1 MVADSK
7 RKIKIACSVDNTY
20 SLPLLVMLNS
30 LVATLHKSYRAVIFL
45 LQTNPC
51 RLTLDEIGSFA
62 EVHSLSLAGPH
73 VDSLPPDSRLPPEA
87 SAPLFLHEL
96 LPSDT
101 DRVIFL
107 DADMLVVDDISPLW
121 TQELAGRAFAA
132 VPDPAIPRLR
142 SPRGVI
148 LPDGH
153 SSPDDAAYFN
163 AGVMLIDLAAW
174 REKRIM
180 DNSLAYLSEHGDKAE
195 FLHQEAL
202 NAVAWDDW
210 VPLEER
216 WNLPM
221 TAGRWFAQTPA
232 AALSDPAIIHY
243 SGRIKPWCTTHGGRF
258 FDAYS
263 GALEYVRE
271 RHAVSLFETFDRSQM
286 LGLYDRSLRSVIY
299 PLEKFLWNRGQI

>member
-1 MVADSK
+1 MS
-7 RKIKIACSVDNTY
+7 
-20 SLPLLVMLNS
+20 
-30 LVATLHKSYRAVIFL
+30 
-45 LQTNPC
+45 
-51 RLTLDEIGSFA
+51 
-62 EVHSLSLAGPH
+62 
-73 VDSLPPDSRLPPEA
+73 
-87 SAPLFLHEL
+87 
-96 LPSDT
+96 
-101 DRVIFL
+101 
-107 DADMLVVDDISPLW
+107 
-121 TQELAGRAFAA
+121 
-132 VPDPAIPRLR
+132 
-142 SPRGVI
+142 
-148 LPDGH
+148 DGH

-271 RHAVSLFETFDRSQM
+271 RHDVSLFETFDRSQM